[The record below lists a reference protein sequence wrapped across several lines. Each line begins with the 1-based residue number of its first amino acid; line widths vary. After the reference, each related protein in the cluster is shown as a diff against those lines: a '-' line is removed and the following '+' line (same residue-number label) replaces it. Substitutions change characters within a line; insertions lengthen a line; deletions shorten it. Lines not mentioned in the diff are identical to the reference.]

1 MWYDPG
7 CSGLYGQVVLIQ
19 RCVLV
24 SLKRYSPGCSGLC
37 RQVHGPCTEVCAVIT
52 EVAHGPVYSGLRRKV
67 VLVQRCVLLS
77 LGWLMGQSIVVS
89 VERWSLY
96 RGVCCYH

>member
-1 MWYDPG
+1 M
-7 CSGLYGQVVLIQ
+7 
-19 RCVLV
+19 
-24 SLKRYSPGCSGLC
+24 
-37 RQVHGPCTEVCAVIT
+37 CAVIT

-77 LGWLMGQSIVVS
+77 LGWLMGQPIVVS

-96 RGVCCYH
+96 RGVLVWYDPGCRGLRRKVVLV